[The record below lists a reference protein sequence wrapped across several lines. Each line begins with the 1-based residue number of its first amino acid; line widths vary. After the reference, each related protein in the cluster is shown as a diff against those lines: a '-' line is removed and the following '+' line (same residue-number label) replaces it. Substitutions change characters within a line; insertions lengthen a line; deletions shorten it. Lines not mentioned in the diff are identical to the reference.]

1 MKIKSIPLIFLILAS
16 GCSSATTTTEPA
28 KVTPSIKPQT
38 KIEPAAKSAT
48 NIEPSFS
55 MAKWEQSG
63 GSYVAMTFV
72 ANKGGTV
79 KSIMAKIENNNGGQQ
94 VIAFYNFEF
103 DGDDFFSTCSTD
115 DFNKTPS
122 DGGYSY
128 TSSSIWNIN
137 GANVKMFTQCM
148 TDTDSPYL
156 RAAPLSDKAKKY
168 VTDLFRTKEAVI
180 VNRGAMVEKMP
191 VSAVGFLD
199 AWNSSGGDAI

>member
-1 MKIKSIPLIFLILAS
+1 
-16 GCSSATTTTEPA
+16 
-28 KVTPSIKPQT
+28 
-38 KIEPAAKSAT
+38 
-48 NIEPSFS
+48 

-79 KSIMAKIENNNGGQQ
+79 KSIMAKIENNNG
-94 VIAFYNFEF
+94 
-103 DGDDFFSTCSTD
+103 
-115 DFNKTPS
+115 
-122 DGGYSY
+122 
-128 TSSSIWNIN
+128 
-137 GANVKMFTQCM
+137 ANVKMFTQCM
-148 TDTDSPYL
+148 TDTDAPYL

-168 VTDLFRTKEAVI
+168 VTDLFRTKKAVI